1 MVVVDWMRGTIDMY
15 KMIVCDLDETLM
27 NDDGTL
33 SAKNT
38 AAIKAAAEK
47 GVFFVPNS
55 GRSYTSFQNDLETMG
70 LRNQPH
76 QYSISYNGGLILE
89 NAGNKPLA
97 VNAMPYELAKG
108 VFEAGVADERAA
120 THVYTQDKLYI
131 YNPVASD
138 SAYLENRGVTFEV
151 MDEPDFSRF
160 KDMNIMKIIMALPT
174 MADRKAMRAAAEQRV
189 DASKLAVTYSSDRYV
204 EFNPAG
210 VNKGSATLQLG
221 KLLGIT
227 ADEIIAAGDNGNDLP
242 MLNAVGLPVSVANG
256 IDTVKSA
263 AKYVTAADNNH
274 DALAEVINKFVL

>member
-1 MVVVDWMRGTIDMY
+1 M
-15 KMIVCDLDETLM
+15 K
-27 NDDGTL
+27 
-33 SAKNT
+33 
-38 AAIKAAAEK
+38 
-47 GVFFVPNS
+47 
-55 GRSYTSFQNDLETMG
+55 
-70 LRNQPH
+70 
-76 QYSISYNGGLILE
+76 
-89 NAGNKPLA
+89 
-97 VNAMPYELAKG
+97 
-108 VFEAGVADERAA
+108 RAA

-151 MDEPDFSRF
+151 MNEPDFSRF
-160 KDMNIMKIIMALPT
+160 KDMNVMKIIMALPT

-256 IDTVKSA
+256 IDTLKQQRSM
-263 AKYVTAADNNH
+263 
-274 DALAEVINKFVL
+274 